1 MIRLRKRIAL
11 AALLLSAL
19 LSDATFAATVPV
31 NFQGPEQVLNVQID
45 ASGELTAEGQG
56 SVFDAKAKAVTYF
69 TTVPPITQPVSLTG
83 GPLSLISELA
93 SVAPVESTLNIV
105 NGDLV
110 GIENL
115 HIQGLQD
122 ATLPVVFDTLF
133 INTNS
138 TVALLKSISIDISF
152 EAADLSFTQLGPAIM
167 HPFGDGTGLFELSGT
182 LAFTYRNVTALVAGL
197 LPISL
202 GDLAAS
208 SPLSLIG
215 GYAVSGPA
223 NNTKVVLDAPG
234 TLGFALDIRDP
245 GGTGPYLFGFEASAP
260 LALTLSA
267 SVRALLEGSIDGKFH
282 LEQSGLIVP
291 EPSSIGLLGLGLLAL
306 AACSMCRRNPRP
318 NRRSTFNH

>member
-1 MIRLRKRIAL
+1 MTIPLRRIMPL
-11 AALLLSAL
+11 AVVLSGL
-19 LSDATFAATVPV
+19 MTCSVHGVVLPV
-31 NFQGPEQVLNVQID
+31 NFQGPQQVLNVQIQ
-45 ASGELTAEGQG
+45 AEGELTAEGQG
-56 SVFDAKAKAVTYF
+56 SVFDVKAKAVTPF
-69 TTVPPITQPVSLTG
+69 TTVPPITQSVSLAG
-83 GPLSLISELA
+83 GPLSLVSELA
-93 SVAPVESTLNIV
+93 SVQPVASTLNIV

-115 HIQGLQD
+115 HIQGLQG
-122 ATLPVVFDTLF
+122 ATLPVAFDTLF

-152 EAADLSFTQLGPAIM
+152 EAADLSFTQFGPAVM
-167 HPFGDGTGLFELSGT
+167 QPFGDGTGLFELSGS
-182 LAFTYRNVTALVAGL
+182 LSFTYRNVTALVAGL

-208 SPLSLIG
+208 SPLSLLG

-234 TLGFALDIRDP
+234 ALPFSLDIEDP
-245 GGTGPYLFGFEASAP
+245 GGNGPYLFGFEASAP

-267 SVRALLEGSIDGKFH
+267 SVLANLRGVIDGSFH

-291 EPSSIGLLGLGLLAL
+291 EPASIGLLGLGLLGL
-306 AACSMCRRNPRP
+306 AACVARRRGHSLTRP
-318 NRRSTFNH
+318 A